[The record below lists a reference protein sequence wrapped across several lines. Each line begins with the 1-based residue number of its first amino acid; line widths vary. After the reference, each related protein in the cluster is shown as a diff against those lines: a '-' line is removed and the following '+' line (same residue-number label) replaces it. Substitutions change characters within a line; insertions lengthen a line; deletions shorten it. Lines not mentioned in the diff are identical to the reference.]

1 MRKKRVYKK
10 FHQPDVVHGRVELGR
25 FINYVMKDGKKSTAE
40 KLVYSAFD
48 KIKETTKEEPMVV
61 FERALE
67 NVMPLLEVASKRVGG
82 ANYQVPREVRPE
94 RRFVLALRWII
105 GAARAKKGKGMAD
118 KLADEII
125 AASKNEGNAIK
136 KKLDMHRMAEAN
148 RAFAHFAT
156 IKKIYIVCPDSI
168 RSKKLATSASSRTSM
183 PARPPF
189 PNACFFIPAFRT
201 RSAKCTRATR

>member
-1 MRKKRVYKK
+1 MRKKRIYKK
-10 FHQPDVVHGRVELGR
+10 FHQPDVVFGRFELGR
-25 FINYVMKDGKKSTAE
+25 FFNYVMKDGKKSTAE
-40 KLVYSAFD
+40 KLVYTAFD
-48 KIKETTKEEPMVV
+48 KVKEVTKEDPMVV

-118 KLADEII
+118 KLAEEII
-125 AASKNEGNAIK
+125 AASKNEGSAIK

-148 RAFAHFAT
+148 RAFAHFA
-156 IKKIYIVCPDSI
+156 
-168 RSKKLATSASSRTSM
+168 R
-183 PARPPF
+183 
-189 PNACFFIPAFRT
+189 
-201 RSAKCTRATR
+201 

>member
-1 MRKKRVYKK
+1 MRKKRIYKK
-10 FHQPDVVHGRVELGR
+10 FHQPDVVYGRVELGR

-40 KLVYSAFD
+40 KLVYSALD

-67 NVMPLLEVASKRVGG
+67 NTMPLLEVASKRVGG

-105 GAARAKKGKGMAD
+105 GSARAKKGKGMAD
-118 KLADEII
+118 KLAEEII

-148 RAFAHFAT
+148 RAFAHFA
-156 IKKIYIVCPDSI
+156 
-168 RSKKLATSASSRTSM
+168 R
-183 PARPPF
+183 
-189 PNACFFIPAFRT
+189 
-201 RSAKCTRATR
+201 

>member
-1 MRKKRVYKK
+1 MRKKRIYKK
-10 FHQPDVVHGRVELGR
+10 FHQPDVVYGRVELGR

-48 KIKETTKEEPMVV
+48 KIKEATKEEPMVV

-67 NVMPLLEVASKRVGG
+67 NTMPLLEVASKRVGG

-94 RRFVLALRWII
+94 RRFILALRWII

-118 KLADEII
+118 KLAEEII

-148 RAFAHFAT
+148 RAFAHFA
-156 IKKIYIVCPDSI
+156 
-168 RSKKLATSASSRTSM
+168 R
-183 PARPPF
+183 
-189 PNACFFIPAFRT
+189 
-201 RSAKCTRATR
+201 